1 MNFKKDFQLLI
12 KSIIGSDDKEEKN
25 QNETL
30 VSISTSSSWASKLL
44 SYLFHIILTENTLIT
59 LITRVPTI
67 NHMNV

>member
-67 NHMNV
+67 NLMNV